1 MALAQDIVDLADPLR
16 LDHLARIQW
25 DTWSPPGWFDEA
37 EFAATAE
44 SFTKP
49 DWLPVTGT
57 LTARFLL

>member
-1 MALAQDIVDLADPLR
+1 VALAQDIVDLADPLR
-16 LDHLARIQW
+16 LDRPGWIQW

-49 DWLPVTGT
+49 DWLPVT
-57 LTARFLL
+57 